1 MVVGN
6 ILQAVLLVLAGGLL
20 GLVVVG
26 CGRR

>member
-26 CGRR
+26 GGRR